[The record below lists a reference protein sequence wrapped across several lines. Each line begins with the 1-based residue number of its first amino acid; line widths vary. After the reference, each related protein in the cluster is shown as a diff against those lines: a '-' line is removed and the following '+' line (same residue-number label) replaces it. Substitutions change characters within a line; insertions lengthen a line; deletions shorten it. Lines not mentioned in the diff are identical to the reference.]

1 MPGDRPAGRPDRT
14 TARTFPQLALPR
26 RAAFWLLA
34 ALLTLFL
41 FAASAPSALYAAYQS
56 RWGFP
61 AVTLTAIYAVY
72 ALGALLALLVT
83 GRLSDHVGR
92 RPVTAI
98 ALLVQVV
105 AMLSFIAA
113 PAVELLFVARFL
125 QGAATGMASGSI
137 SAWLL
142 DLQPSDRPRLAAI
155 VGGSALMAGLGLGA
169 LGAAVLVDTGPD
181 PFHFVFWVLVAVF
194 LAALALMPFIPDTAA
209 RARGWIGALAPRV
222 GIPPAARAL
231 FLAAGPSLVA
241 MWAVAGLFLALGPSV
256 AGLLLHSTGH
266 VPGALVIT
274 ALLATSAVAGAF
286 THDAEPRSL
295 LIAGSVVLAVGVL
308 LTLGALASD
317 SVLGLY
323 VASVIAGIG
332 FGPGFSGVFR
342 SVIALAPEARRGEL
356 VAAVYIAIYVAFSVP
371 AVLAGIAVG
380 ALGIRD
386 TTYLYGIVA
395 AVSALI
401 TALAVARSGR
411 VRTAT
416 PM

>member
-1 MPGDRPAGRPDRT
+1 MPADLPTGRPDRN
-14 TARTFPQLALPR
+14 AALSLPR
-26 RAAFWLLA
+26 LSLSRRTAFWILA

-41 FAASAPSALYAAYQS
+41 FAASAPSALYAAYQT

-72 ALGALLALLVT
+72 AVGALLALLVT
-83 GRLSDHVGR
+83 GRLSDHIGR
-92 RPVTAI
+92 RPVTAF
-98 ALLVQVV
+98 ALAVQIV

-113 PAVELLFVARFL
+113 AGVELLFVARFL
-125 QGAATGMASGSI
+125 QGGATGMASGAI

-142 DLQPSDRPRLAAI
+142 DLQPTDRPRLAAA

-181 PFHFVFWVLVAVF
+181 PFHLVFWVLVAVF
-194 LAALALMPFIPDTAA
+194 VPALALMPFVPDGAA
-209 RARGWIGALAPRV
+209 RSPGWIAALAPRV

-231 FLAAGPSLVA
+231 FLAAVPSLVA

-274 ALLATSAVAGAF
+274 ALLATSAVAGAL
-286 THDAEPRSL
+286 TRDADPRSL
-295 LIAGSVVLAVGVL
+295 LIVGSVVLAVGVL

-323 VASVIAGIG
+323 LASVITGIG

-395 AVSALI
+395 AVSALV
-401 TALAVARSGR
+401 TALAVTRSGR
-411 VRTAT
+411 VRSATAT
-416 PM
+416 